1 MNKSFFIAAFLTA
14 AALTGI
20 LSTTTM
26 AVYADE
32 SETETEQKLKQSN
45 VGSGASTNDNCGQN
59 LINSASTLA
68 CVGATI
74 GVDGEEEAQPPTVRF
89 HED

>member
-1 MNKSFFIAAFLTA
+1 MNKSFIIAAFLTA

-45 VGSGASTNDNCGQN
+45 VGSGESTNDNCGQN
-59 LINSASTLA
+59 LIDSFATTA
-68 CVGATI
+68 CAGAI
-74 GVDGEEEAQPPTVRF
+74 IAEDGAGANAQRS

>member
-1 MNKSFFIAAFLTA
+1 MNKSFIIAAFLTA

-59 LINSASTLA
+59 LINSAFNALA
-68 CVGATI
+68 CAGATLPP
-74 GVDGEEEAQPPTVRF
+74 VVTPTPFEEA
-89 HED
+89 E

>member
-1 MNKSFFIAAFLTA
+1 MNKSFIIAAFLTA

-45 VGSGASTNDNCGQN
+45 VGSGDSTNDNCGQN
-59 LINSASTLA
+59 LIDSFATTA
-68 CVGATI
+68 CAGATI
-74 GVDGEEEAQPPTVRF
+74 GEESEVTTSS
-89 HED
+89 DKDW

>member
-1 MNKSFFIAAFLTA
+1 MLCAMNKSFFIAAFLTA

-45 VGSGASTNDNCGQN
+45 VGSGDSTNDNCGQN
-59 LINSASTLA
+59 LINSE
-68 CVGATI
+68 ATTECAEFI
-74 GVDGEEEAQPPTVRF
+74 VDGLIPLE
-89 HED
+89 